1 MDPSQKVRKVDYVA
15 DKDGFHPTLSD
26 APPEHPAD
34 SESVAKAKTRH
45 FQLYAKIAE
54 EHAHHPFPDRKMP
67 YFFFRKQRISTYNT
81 HLHFLIFL
89 YNTVPLKAITFSQ
102 WIGAL
107 ARQLPASGR
116 CVNSRSFDL

>member
-67 YFFFRKQRISTYNT
+67 YF
-81 HLHFLIFL
+81 IFL
-89 YNTVPLKAITFSQ
+89 GNK
-102 WIGAL
+102 
-107 ARQLPASGR
+107 QL
-116 CVNSRSFDL
+116 VQHSFTLSHFFYIIQSHYKL